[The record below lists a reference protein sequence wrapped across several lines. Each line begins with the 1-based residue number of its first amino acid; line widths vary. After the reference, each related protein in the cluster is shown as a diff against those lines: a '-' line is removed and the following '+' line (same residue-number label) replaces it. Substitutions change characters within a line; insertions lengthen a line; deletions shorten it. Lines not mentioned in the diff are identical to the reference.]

1 MNPFAHRVCLLV
13 LVLSGA
19 FVGVW
24 AYAAPLH
31 WYDNFPGFGMQWL
44 PVLGPYNEHF
54 AKDVGALYLALAIL
68 SACAFVRIGNRTLVL
83 VAALSYSA
91 FNLLHFTYHATMLH
105 MYGTRDAI
113 LNAVSLVVV
122 LLCSMLLLV
131 PAQAGDQA

>member
-1 MNPFAHRVCLLV
+1 MNPFVHRVCLVV
-13 LVLSGA
+13 LMFSGA

-24 AYAAPLH
+24 AYAAPMH

-68 SACAFVRIGNRTLVL
+68 SACVFVRTGNRTLVL
-83 VAALSYSA
+83 VAAVAYSA
-91 FNLLHFTYHATMLH
+91 FNLLHFTYHATMFH

-113 LNAVSLVVV
+113 LNAVSLSVV
-122 LLCSMLLLV
+122 LLSSLLLLV
-131 PAQAGDQA
+131 PARTGDQA